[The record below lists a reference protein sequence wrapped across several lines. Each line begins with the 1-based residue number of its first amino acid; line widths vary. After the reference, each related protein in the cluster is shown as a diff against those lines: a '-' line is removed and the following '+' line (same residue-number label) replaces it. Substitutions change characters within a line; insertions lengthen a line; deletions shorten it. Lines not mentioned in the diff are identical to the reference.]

1 MTIRTLIV
9 DDEPDILEF
18 LSYNVRKEGYK
29 VFTAT
34 NGIEALRLVQQ
45 INPSLILLDVMMPKM
60 DGIETCQVIR
70 KDLNMVQPVIAFLT
84 ARTEDYA
91 QIAGFEAGADDYIS
105 KPIRPRLLI
114 SKIESL
120 LRRLKNKGG
129 AEGAANITIDRD
141 RYVVEL
147 EGKELQLPKKEFE
160 LLELLASRPGKVFNR
175 DQILAVVWGNDTI
188 VGERTIDVHIRKIR
202 EKIGD
207 SYIQTIK
214 GVGYKFDEE
223 VFVAKNTTNDE
234 DIVVNPVFSH
244 KDIIEYQH
252 LVRRIPIA
260 DNVVEY
266 AVKLA
271 TRTRPNQENAPE
283 IVKNYID
290 WGAGPRASQNL
301 VLAAKGYAAIH
312 GKYSPDIADVQNA
325 ALGILRHRMIKNYK
339 AEAEGL
345 SIEEII
351 QSLF

>member
-1 MTIRTLIV
+1 MENTKGHTILIV

-29 VFTAT
+29 VFTAS

-120 LRRLKNKGG
+120 LRRLKNKAG
-129 AEGAANITIDRD
+129 AEGTANIVIDRD
-141 RYVVEL
+141 RYMVEL

-188 VGERTIDVHIRKIR
+188 VGERTIDVHIRKLR
-202 EKIGD
+202 EKLGD
-207 SYIQTIK
+207 EYIRTIK
-214 GVGYKFDEE
+214 GVGYTFNEK
-223 VFVAKNTTNDE
+223 
-234 DIVVNPVFSH
+234 
-244 KDIIEYQH
+244 
-252 LVRRIPIA
+252 
-260 DNVVEY
+260 
-266 AVKLA
+266 
-271 TRTRPNQENAPE
+271 
-283 IVKNYID
+283 
-290 WGAGPRASQNL
+290 
-301 VLAAKGYAAIH
+301 
-312 GKYSPDIADVQNA
+312 
-325 ALGILRHRMIKNYK
+325 
-339 AEAEGL
+339 
-345 SIEEII
+345 
-351 QSLF
+351 